1 MAKLKLKKKYKLFI
15 LNFIL
20 ILLIIIFILSSY
32 NYFHNLFEDKKND
45 NLYQEIINDYTI
57 INEDDNSNEIND
69 YIDVKK
75 LKEVNSDVKGWIS
88 IPNTNI
94 NYPILQGNDNNY
106 YLNRDINKEYN
117 RNGSIFM
124 DYRNHEFNDNNT
136 IIYGHNMNTDAMFS
150 DLIKIING
158 NLGNKVSIKITTIDK
173 EFTYD
178 IYRTY
183 LALSNDE
190 SPLDINKNNYDLET
204 SDYLYNKL
212 EDKTLTLSTCNN
224 NGKKRI
230 IIHAIKSQGINSFVE

>member
-32 NYFHNLFEDKKND
+32 NYFHNLFEDKKNN

-94 NYPILQGNDNNY
+94 NYPILQGSNNNY

-136 IIYGHNMNTDAMFS
+136 IIYGHNMNTEAMFS

-158 NLGNKVSIKITTIDK
+158 NLGNKVSIKI
-173 EFTYD
+173 
-178 IYRTY
+178 
-183 LALSNDE
+183 
-190 SPLDINKNNYDLET
+190 IN
-204 SDYLYNKL
+204 
-212 EDKTLTLSTCNN
+212 
-224 NGKKRI
+224 
-230 IIHAIKSQGINSFVE
+230 

>member
-32 NYFHNLFEDKKND
+32 NYFHNLFEDKKNN

-136 IIYGHNMNTDAMFS
+136 IIYGHNMNTEAMFS

-158 NLGNKVSIKITTIDK
+158 NLGNKISIKITTIDK
-173 EFTYD
+173 EITYD

-183 LALSNDE
+183 LASPTDE
-190 SPLDINKNNYDLET
+190 LPLDINKNNYDL
-204 SDYLYNKL
+204 SSSNYIYNKI

-230 IIHAIKSQGINSFVE
+230 IVHAIKSQEKNLVN

>member
-1 MAKLKLKKKYKLFI
+1 MAKLKLKKEYKLFI

-32 NYFHNLFEDKKND
+32 NYFHNLFEDKKNN

-57 INEDDNSNEIND
+57 INEIDNSND
-69 YIDVKK
+69 YIDIKK

-88 IPNTNI
+88 ITNTNI
-94 NYPILQGNDNNY
+94 NYPILQGSNNNY

-173 EFTYD
+173 EITYD
-178 IYRTY
+178 IYKTY
-183 LALSNDE
+183 LVSPTDE
-190 SPLDINKNNYDLET
+190 LPLDINKNNYDL
-204 SDYLYNKL
+204 SSSNYIYNKI

-230 IIHAIKSQGINSFVE
+230 IVHAIKSQEKNLVN